1 MKRNSLRPQKDN
13 KELYDPQV
21 PYLNEINVL
30 MYLANN
36 RQPDIAFFM
45 NSLSR
50 YNSSPTRRHWNAI
63 KKIFSLPTRNYGYK
77 LFHSN
82 NVNH

>member
-1 MKRNSLRPQKDN
+1 VKRNSLRPQKDN

-36 RQPDIAFFM
+36 RQPNIAFFI
-45 NSLSR
+45 NSLSK
-50 YNSSPTRRHWNAI
+50 YNSW
-63 KKIFSLPTRNYGYK
+63 
-77 LFHSN
+77 
-82 NVNH
+82 